1 VTSLLLL
8 GGFFPGLLFFWYGSV
23 GQPVMLVG
31 IRGTQRKSPSVQNFH
46 GF

>member
-1 VTSLLLL
+1 MTSLLLL
-8 GGFFPGLLFFWYGSV
+8 GGFSQAYCFSSIGLY

-31 IRGTQRKSPSVQNFH
+31 MRGTQLKSLSAQNFC

>member
-1 VTSLLLL
+1 MTSLLLL
-8 GGFFPGLLFFWYGSV
+8 SGFSQAYCLSGIGLY

-31 IRGTQRKSPSVQNFH
+31 MRGTQRKSPSVQNFC